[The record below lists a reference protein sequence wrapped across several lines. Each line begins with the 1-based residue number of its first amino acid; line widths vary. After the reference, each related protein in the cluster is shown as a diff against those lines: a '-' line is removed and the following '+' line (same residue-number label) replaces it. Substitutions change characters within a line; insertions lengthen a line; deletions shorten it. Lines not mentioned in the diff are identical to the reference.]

1 MHTNLHLQTF
11 TTQYDRY
18 QKALKQIEEKI
29 KNRAKDFEI
38 LLHESETIIDFYLRK
53 QLPFSLANTDIQL
66 FQGPILAIKNNI
78 LYYWDAEE
86 EQPYKTES
94 LTKNN
99 EVLTTPISFED
110 LAREGLYKEA
120 RQNLKYLYTWLDEET
135 EKLYEQLDRI

>member
-1 MHTNLHLQTF
+1 MHTNLDLQTF

-29 KNRAKDFEI
+29 KNRAKDFEV
-38 LLHESETIIDFYLRK
+38 LLHESEAIIDFYLRK
-53 QLPFSLANTDIQL
+53 QLPFSLVNTDIQL

-78 LYYWDAEE
+78 LYYWDAEK
-86 EQPYKTES
+86 EQPYKTED

-99 EVLTTPISFED
+99 EILTTPISFED

-120 RQNLKYLYTWLDEET
+120 RQNLKHLYIWLDEET
-135 EKLYEQLDRI
+135 EKLYKQLDRI